1 MPEDTELRDVL
12 GEELAERAGADVE
25 RWLQRAGTDVEGSR
39 LSGPAAN
46 GTKSGARLGARF
58 TKVDSFELELDRPEA
73 LDAALRRARE
83 VLSEEGDLRGLGED
97 SAAPAVSAVVPS
109 GWWNMNP
116 ALVTV
121 AVAPQE
127 QGSRVR
133 IGAYALEGL
142 LKQHAARKAATRIA
156 ESFGAVTR

>member
-25 RWLQRAGTDVEGSR
+25 RWLQSGAAGR
-39 LSGPAAN
+39 

-58 TKVDSFELELDRPEA
+58 TKVDHFELELNLPEA
-73 LDAALRRARE
+73 PDAALRKARE
-83 VLSEEGDLRGLGED
+83 ILSEEGDLRDLGED
-97 SAAPAVSAVVPS
+97 GDAAPPVSAVVPS
-109 GWWNMNP
+109 GFWNKNP

-121 AVAPQE
+121 AVAPE
-127 QGSRVR
+127 EHGTRVR

-142 LKQHAARKAATRIA
+142 IKQRAARKAATRIA
-156 ESFGAVTR
+156 ELLGEKHRER